1 MQPTACGKKAGSCR
15 MGECEV
21 SEAKNWKG
29 QGLVNRGV
37 MPPSTRVSL
46 VGALRSIL
54 ATRDVESDLTDV
66 AGMSGCAF
74 MVIVADG
81 LARSGPTAF
90 DWTVLKEG
98 IQGLGL
104 DTEIITVWYS
114 DDLESADVPE
124 DIAEEL
130 FERVRSEVDAGRC
143 SALWG
148 ATDVPEFGVVYGY
161 RNDSYLVRSYRSSA
175 GGGDGVLGP
184 DDAPEEPIQ
193 YLKLNA
199 PGNLG
204 AVFLGDRVEVLQ
216 DRVDH
221 EILARA
227 VQFLSGRHACF
238 TPGMWPGYGAF
249 VIWAEQ
255 LQAGNVD
262 ANGNAYTAECCWE
275 MQGYA
280 AEFCTRL
287 AARNGRAAEALR
299 QAGVMFT
306 NAHDRLA
313 SFRKSFPLP
322 GSGALPDEEAIK
334 SGADLLREC
343 GDLNRHALGLLESA
357 LGLL

>member
-1 MQPTACGKKAGSCR
+1 

-29 QGLVNRGV
+29 QGLVDRGV

-54 ATRDVESDLTDV
+54 ATRDVESDLADV

-313 SFRKSFPLP
+313 SFRKSFPFP

>member
-1 MQPTACGKKAGSCR
+1 M
-15 MGECEV
+15 
-21 SEAKNWKG
+21 SEARNWKG
-29 QGLVNRGV
+29 KGLVGRGIL
-37 MPPSTRVSL
+37 PPSARVSL
-46 VGALRSIL
+46 VGALRSLL
-54 ATRDVESDLTDV
+54 ATRDIESDLTDV

-74 MVIVADG
+74 MVIVADRIV
-81 LARSGPTAF
+81 RSGPTAF

-98 IQGLGL
+98 VQGLGL
-104 DTEIITVWYS
+104 DTEIVTVWYS
-114 DDLESADVPE
+114 DDLESASVPG

-143 SALWG
+143 CALWG

-161 RNDSYLVRSYRSSA
+161 RDDSYLVRSHRSA
-175 GGGDGVLGP
+175 GNDGGRALGP
-184 DDAPEEPIQ
+184 DEGPEQPVH

-227 VQFLSGRHACF
+227 VQFLSGRHTCF

-255 LQAGNVD
+255 LQTGNVD
-262 ANGNAYTAECCWE
+262 ATGNAYTADCCWE
-275 MQGYA
+275 MQAHA
-280 AEFCTRL
+280 AEFCRRL
-287 AARNGRAAEALR
+287 AGRNGRAAEALR
-299 QAGVMFT
+299 QAGVMFS
-306 NAHDRLA
+306 NAHGRLTD
-313 SFRKSFPLP
+313 FRESFPFP
-322 GSGALPDEEAIK
+322 GSATLPDEDTLR

>member
-1 MQPTACGKKAGSCR
+1 M
-15 MGECEV
+15 
-21 SEAKNWKG
+21 SEAKDWKG
-29 QGLVNRGV
+29 QGLVSGGV

-46 VGALRSIL
+46 VGTLRSLL
-54 ATRDVESDLTDV
+54 ATRDLESDLTDV

-74 MVIVADG
+74 MVIVADR

-104 DTEIITVWYS
+104 DTEIVTVWYS
-114 DDLESADVPE
+114 DDLETADVPE

-130 FERVRSEVDAGRC
+130 FERVRGEVDAGRC
-143 SALWG
+143 CALWG
-148 ATDVPEFGVVYGY
+148 GTDVPEFGVVYGY
-161 RNDSYLVRSYRSSA
+161 RDDSYLVRSYRSSA
-175 GGGDGVLGP
+175 GEGDGMLGP
-184 DDAPEEPIQ
+184 DDSPEQPVH
-193 YLKLNA
+193 YLGLNA

-262 ANGNAYTAECCWE
+262 AAGNAYTADCFWE
-275 MQGYA
+275 MQKHA
-280 AEFCTRL
+280 AEFCNRL
-287 AARNGRAAEALR
+287 AGRNDRAAEALR
-299 QAGVMFT
+299 QAGVMFS
-306 NAHDRLA
+306 NAHARLS
-313 SFRKSFPLP
+313 SFRKSFPFP
-322 GSGALPDEEAIK
+322 GSGALPAEDTIR